1 VCVCVCACACACVC
15 VCVCVCEC
23 VFSYVSAYACACEKA
38 CHICAACVVL
48 CMFLVLAIKPVN
60 GKSGEQAE
68 HMHSLAFACV
78 ELLVTLINA
87 HA

>member
-1 VCVCVCACACACVC
+1 
-15 VCVCVCEC
+15 
-23 VFSYVSAYACACEKA
+23 
-38 CHICAACVVL
+38 
-48 CMFLVLAIKPVN
+48 MFLVLAIKPVN